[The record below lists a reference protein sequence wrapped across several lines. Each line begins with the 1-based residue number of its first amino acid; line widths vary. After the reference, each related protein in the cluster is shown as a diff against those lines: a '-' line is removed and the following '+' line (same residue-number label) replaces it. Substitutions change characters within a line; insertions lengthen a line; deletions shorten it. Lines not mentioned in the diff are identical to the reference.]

1 MAEQGERSKQ
11 RKPDATGSELFAAWV
26 EAGTPPYRELA
37 EVLVERGRYKSVTGA
52 FSSIGYF
59 ASRDK
64 WQDRKAQALEEAAIA
79 CLQEAARID
88 ATSFLKTSKEIATRL
103 RYTTSEH
110 LDPLLKMRESVR
122 KPVTKTTNV
131 NITLEIRQRAEQIAA
146 KYGVPVAVVIEEA
159 EAIAAGAWDAW
170 SPPS

>member
-1 MAEQGERSKQ
+1 MADGRSKQ
-11 RKPDATGSELFAAWV
+11 RKPDATGAELFAAWV
-26 EAGTPPYRELA
+26 EAGTPPYRDLA
-37 EVLVERGRYKSVTGA
+37 PILVQRGYYKTASTAARRIATV
-52 FSSIGYF
+52 

-64 WQDRKAQALEEAAIA
+64 WQERKSKALDDAAMAALEEAS
-79 CLQEAARID
+79 RID
-88 ATSFLKTSKEIATRL
+88 ATSFLKTSKEIAHRL
-103 RYTTSEH
+103 KYTTSEH

-122 KPVTKTTNV
+122 KPVAKTTTV

-159 EAIAAGAWDAW
+159 EAIAAGAWDSW